1 MSATIIA
8 APLVAAH
15 AKHASQQHL
24 AEFAPAPTAA
34 RRSSPHGQKMLPMLL
49 DLYKEGINREAIEAE
64 FARMAVLADI
74 VVDSNDAL
82 LQIVSPAKHADY
94 HGVRSTALRA
104 LALSNAVP
112 PSAADAAEATINR
125 STDAD
130 SEPHGLRNALT
141 IKSRPSRRGDT

>member
-1 MSATIIA
+1 MSATDNSST
-8 APLVAAH
+8 LVAAH

-34 RRSSPHGQKMLPMLL
+34 KVVPTWAKMLPMLL

-82 LQIVSPAKHADY
+82 LQIVSLAKHADY

-112 PSAADAAEATINR
+112 PSAADAAEAN
-125 STDAD
+125 
-130 SEPHGLRNALT
+130 
-141 IKSRPSRRGDT
+141 